1 MTLSAAD
8 AQAIAST
15 AQALGVDPKTLGA
28 LMELESG
35 LDPNVWGGAGGKYRG
50 LIQFG
55 PGARKEVGLPDR
67 PMSIAEQ
74 MPYVAKYFQQRGF
87 TPGKHGPV
95 ELYRT
100 VLVGNPHQS
109 GTDSFGTNSDSA
121 AKRML
126 PGGDLYERFSSKFTG
141 QEQGLSLSGAGLEE
155 AAKPR
160 TGDPLGAVARVMAAS
175 PGFMAKLQKVDPGT
189 AAQVAA
195 VTAFLPKAIPGAG
208 GREMAPVQ
216 RMSAGGGEGGFDVI
230 EYLTG
235 DPSHGRYRADHGGSN
250 YHEHL
255 AFSTKEQR
263 DAAMQKLKAAGIQ
276 IGSVNDGKHA
286 PGSYHYKDL
295 AFDVPA
301 AQVPVGQ
308 EQELSRRVR
317 EILGMS

>member
-1 MTLSAAD
+1 MALSTKD
-8 AQAIAST
+8 ARAIALT
-15 AQALGVDPKTLGA
+15 AQGLGVDPRTLGA

-126 PGGDLYERFSSKFTG
+126 PGGDFVSPSKKNG
-141 QEQGLSLSGAGLEE
+141 D
-155 AAKPR
+155 AA
-160 TGDPLGAVARVMAAS
+160 L
-175 PGFMAKLQKVDPGT
+175 T
-189 AAQVAA
+189 AA
-195 VTAFLPKAIPGAG
+195 
-208 GREMAPVQ
+208 
-216 RMSAGGGEGGFDVI
+216 
-230 EYLTG
+230 
-235 DPSHGRYRADHGGSN
+235 RAMTTR
-250 YHEHL
+250 
-255 AFSTKEQR
+255 AR
-263 DAAMQKLKAAGIQ
+263 A
-276 IGSVNDGKHA
+276 
-286 PGSYHYKDL
+286 
-295 AFDVPA
+295 
-301 AQVPVGQ
+301 
-308 EQELSRRVR
+308 
-317 EILGMS
+317 